1 VLILNVLTNSVLNL
15 SFSIFFVSIIGKL
28 LKAIVFKGC
37 SIVISNSALNAGSS
51 KHGKAVLANN
61 GSN

>member
-1 VLILNVLTNSVLNL
+1 M
-15 SFSIFFVSIIGKL
+15 GKL

-61 GSN
+61 GSNWDAKNTL